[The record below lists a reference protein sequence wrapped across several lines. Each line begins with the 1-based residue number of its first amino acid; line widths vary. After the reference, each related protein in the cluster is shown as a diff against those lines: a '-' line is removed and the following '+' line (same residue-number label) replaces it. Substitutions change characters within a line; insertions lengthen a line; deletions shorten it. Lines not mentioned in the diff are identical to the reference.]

1 MRAHATPLSSLCPTL
16 VLAHHATFFHGP
28 SRRCAL
34 THHAPACHFDAL
46 VRRFPMCLRS
56 LTATRMA
63 KSTAMSSRFV
73 KPPLQPPSSSEF
85 GLSISLV
92 RLCPPYFHLCYN
104 LCTSRRSYNHDAFN
118 TRAHSL
124 THLLHRAHFLSH
136 CVCSP
141 HLQAANRTQPAI
153 SLARIERTLPALA
166 RTLSCEYGLML
177 QVQ

>member
-16 VLAHHATFFHGP
+16 VLAHHTTFFHGP

-34 THHAPACHFDAL
+34 THHAPACRFDAL

-92 RLCPPYFHLCYN
+92 HLPTCILPSVLTCALHAAHTTTTRSILVHTHSHSFYIAHTYSHIACAHLAFKQQIAHNQLFHFHASN
-104 LCTSRRSYNHDAFN
+104 
-118 TRAHSL
+118 AHYQPS
-124 THLLHRAHFLSH
+124 LLHAHFL
-136 CVCSP
+136 
-141 HLQAANRTQPAI
+141 ANMA
-153 SLARIERTLPALA
+153 
-166 RTLSCEYGLML
+166 
-177 QVQ
+177 